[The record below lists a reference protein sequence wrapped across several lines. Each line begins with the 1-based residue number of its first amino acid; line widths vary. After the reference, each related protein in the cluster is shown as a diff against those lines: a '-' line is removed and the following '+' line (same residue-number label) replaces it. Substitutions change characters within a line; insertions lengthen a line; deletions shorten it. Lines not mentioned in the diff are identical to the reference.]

1 MKSPLKFIILM
12 LLMINSAWAQTD
24 KTQWVVIGEGTYEYG
39 FIFPYKIKLLV
50 PFGVR
55 NIDEIKNG
63 LQPMQIKLDWLP
75 LKYSKQQVHK
85 LFLAQFED
93 KYVDKESFLLSKN
106 IINHFINKLPATEKH
121 NEWLFSYYPDEGT
134 KLFIN
139 GVKIHHLVGAELNRA
154 LLQSWLDKSPVLTAN
169 LFNRLLRIR

>member
-106 IINHFINKLPATEKH
+106 IINHFIN
-121 NEWLFSYYPDEGT
+121 
-134 KLFIN
+134 
-139 GVKIHHLVGAELNRA
+139 
-154 LLQSWLDKSPVLTAN
+154 
-169 LFNRLLRIR
+169 